1 MTDGSSRQQTRV
13 EPEYSARYG
22 RQRDRLQYAPCAG
35 QCQNSAGATV
45 VGVVESGGVGVV
57 TQTVAHRQEKVPR
70 DANAGICACG
80 GTFGELANPRMVA
93 VNETGGA
100 EVGARIVGRSLRQI
114 DDLPFRSRVTEV
126 TIYNVPIRPRAMT
139 NDRSKYVRQQGVS
152 FLERML

>member
-1 MTDGSSRQQTRV
+1 
-13 EPEYSARYG
+13 
-22 RQRDRLQYAPCAG
+22 
-35 QCQNSAGATV
+35 
-45 VGVVESGGVGVV
+45 
-57 TQTVAHRQEKVPR
+57 
-70 DANAGICACG
+70 
-80 GTFGELANPRMVA
+80 MVA